1 MTTTFADV
9 LRELRAQRSLTQE
22 ELAERA
28 GITVKAVSALE
39 RGERRRP
46 YPHTVRSIADALG
59 LDAADRERLVAAVP
73 GRTPSGRPTTT
84 LPSLHG
90 PLLGRDADVETVVDL
105 VVSRVRPVV
114 TLTGPGGVG
123 KTTLAVTVAG
133 RVAGHFT
140 GGVSLVDLAALTDP
154 DAVLPAIAGALGI
167 PEGGYRGTAT
177 GMAPYLEHRR
187 LLLVL
192 DNLEQVV
199 DCAAQLGELVGSCP
213 DLTVLAT
220 SRAPLRIRAERE
232 FRVAP
237 LTEPDAVRLFLERAT
252 AAGAQLRSTDQ
263 ASVEAL
269 CREAEGL
276 PLAIELSA
284 SAAGALGPQALL
296 ERLGTLATE
305 GPRDLPQRQRSI
317 EATLDWSVG
326 LLPGSAKE
334 LLGCLGVLPASFTP
348 AAADAVGGE
357 RALSG
362 LHTLLEHSL
371 LTRVGDVA
379 GVPRYRLLE
388 PVRQYAVSHWPDQPA
403 ARQGLGSYVRDTA
416 RHRDR
421 DLRGA
426 HLVTGLDLL
435 DADMPTLGAGLTC
448 LVEQER
454 NDEAADTLRHLW
466 LHLAVRGHLREGYAW
481 LELLRDRP
489 MADASRAGWLIA
501 LGGLH
506 YVAGDTPALRA
517 ATDSALSLARLA
529 GREDLALEAA
539 VLAAGGA
546 VFAGDLAGASA
557 LLEETAGAVDASPER
572 WVRAHFGIVRGQ
584 LALVSGDL
592 DGAEATL
599 RRTEVAAR
607 DLGNPFTLATT
618 LNVLATISELKAE
631 HAVSAVLLAEAT
643 ELSAD
648 AGMSWTLAYCLPAL
662 AGVAVRV
669 GESALGARL
678 FGASASFTDQH
689 GVATSFQPTR
699 QLAARDLADARD
711 DLGDAAFRAE
721 WDAGRSATVEDVA
734 DLARTITARA
744 HA

>member
-1 MTTTFADV
+1 
-9 LRELRAQRSLTQE
+9 
-22 ELAERA
+22 
-28 GITVKAVSALE
+28 
-39 RGERRRP
+39 
-46 YPHTVRSIADALG
+46 
-59 LDAADRERLVAAVP
+59 
-73 GRTPSGRPTTT
+73 
-84 LPSLHG
+84 
-90 PLLGRDADVETVVDL
+90 
-105 VVSRVRPVV
+105 
-114 TLTGPGGVG
+114 
-123 KTTLAVTVAG
+123 
-133 RVAGHFT
+133 
-140 GGVSLVDLAALTDP
+140 
-154 DAVLPAIAGALGI
+154 
-167 PEGGYRGTAT
+167 
-177 GMAPYLEHRR
+177 
-187 LLLVL
+187 
-192 DNLEQVV
+192 
-199 DCAAQLGELVGSCP
+199 
-213 DLTVLAT
+213 
-220 SRAPLRIRAERE
+220 
-232 FRVAP
+232 
-237 LTEPDAVRLFLERAT
+237 
-252 AAGAQLRSTDQ
+252 
-263 ASVEAL
+263 
-269 CREAEGL
+269 
-276 PLAIELSA
+276 
-284 SAAGALGPQALL
+284 
-296 ERLGTLATE
+296 
-305 GPRDLPQRQRSI
+305 
-317 EATLDWSVG
+317 
-326 LLPGSAKE
+326 
-334 LLGCLGVLPASFTP
+334 
-348 AAADAVGGE
+348 
-357 RALSG
+357 
-362 LHTLLEHSL
+362 
-371 LTRVGDVA
+371 
-379 GVPRYRLLE
+379 LLE

-426 HLVTGLDLL
+426 GLVTGLDLL